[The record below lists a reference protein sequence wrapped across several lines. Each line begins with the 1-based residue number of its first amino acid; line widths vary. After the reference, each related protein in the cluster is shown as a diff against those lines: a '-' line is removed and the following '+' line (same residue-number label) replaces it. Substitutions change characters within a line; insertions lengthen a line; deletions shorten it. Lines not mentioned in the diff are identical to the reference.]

1 MTRQAKARKHRAH
14 KYGKNTRKPYGTKNR
29 TRDYDQVCED
39 MKSSEEALKAFTQ
52 GDEDEVGGGKWYCV
66 PCARYFID
74 ETVLMRHYKT
84 APHKKM

>member
-1 MTRQAKARKHRAH
+1 MTRQARSRKRHAH
-14 KYGKNTRKPYGTKNR
+14 KGGQFTRKQYGTKNR

-39 MKSSEEALKAFTQ
+39 MKKESEALKAFTQ

-74 ETVLMRHYKT
+74 ETVLLRHYKT